1 MRRNVFALLLGLFVS
16 IFVVSCEE
24 EKIEKPD
31 ANSVEELQEILEAW
45 YLWNDELPTIEPK
58 NYDNPVELMN
68 AVRYLPQDR
77 WSYVTT
83 IAEFEAYY
91 ESGAYVGYG
100 YSQGFDV
107 DGKLRVVY
115 VFEDS
120 PLQEYGV
127 ERGWI
132 IQKINNEMI
141 TTSSDINALLGPDTP
156 GLVTDFVFI
165 NPDGDLI
172 TASVA
177 KREITMNT
185 VLHTEIKEVGARKVG
200 YLVFKSFIGP
210 SIEELSEAF
219 STFKANNVDEL
230 ILDLRYNGGGRMDVT
245 SHLAGLIA
253 PKSLEGEIFAQ
264 YEHNTMRE
272 SENSSYPF
280 EISDT
285 TLALDRL
292 YVIATRNTASASE
305 ALINGL
311 DPFID
316 VHVVGDNTYGK
327 PVGMYVF
334 YSEEDYYAYVP
345 VTFRISNAN
354 GYGAYFEGLA
364 ASAYASDNIAVEFGS
379 INEDCFATALGHIET
394 GSFPSLKSSG
404 EIFHLPK
411 REYNSLKDEIGAQ

>member
-1 MRRNVFALLLGLFVS
+1 MRRGFTVFIIMLVVS
-16 IFVVSCEE
+16 VLMVSCEE

-31 ANSVEELQEILEAW
+31 AESVEELQEILEAW
-45 YLWNDELPTIEPK
+45 YLWNDELPTIDPE

-77 WSYVTT
+77 WSYITT
-83 IAEFEAYY
+83 IEEFEAYY

-100 YSQGFDV
+100 YSQGFDA
-107 DGKLRVVY
+107 DGNLRVVY
-115 VFEDS
+115 VFKDS
-120 PLQEYGV
+120 PLKEFGV

-156 GLVTDFVFI
+156 GLVTDFVFV
-165 NPDGDLI
+165 NPDGELVS
-172 TASVA
+172 ASVS

-185 VLHTEIKEVGARKVG
+185 VLHTEIKEVGSSKVG

-219 STFKANNVDEL
+219 STFKANNVEEL

-245 SHLAGLIA
+245 SHLAGLLA

-264 YEHNTMRE
+264 YEHNTIRE

-311 DPFID
+311 APFMD
-316 VHVVGDNTYGK
+316 VYVVGNDTYGK

-345 VTFRISNAN
+345 VTFRISNAD
-354 GYGAYFEGLA
+354 GYGAYFEGLP
-364 ASAYASDNIAVEFGS
+364 ASAYAEDNITVAFGDPA
-379 INEDCFATALGHIET
+379 EYCFATALGHIET
-394 GSFPSLKSSG
+394 GSFPSFKSTG
-404 EIFHLPK
+404 EIFHLPQ